1 MVTDT
6 AGIATGTHLKNAEPV
21 VIIGAGPAG
30 LAAAARL
37 SQLGVPAEILEWGEG
52 VASSW
57 RQRYDR
63 MRMNT
68 CRWNIM
74 LWFGRFPRRTPT
86 FPTRDE
92 FVRYMESYVSKHDL
106 QVRFGVKVD
115 RIDRVADGWRLATS
129 AGERTARTVIVA
141 TGHERDPKLPD
152 WPGHNHFPGRLL
164 HSAQYRNP
172 REFRGADVLVVGS
185 GCSGMDIAGDLVQGG
200 AGRVR
205 LAVRT
210 QPHIVLRHSA
220 WGPND
225 LLAAA
230 LQRVP
235 TRMADSID
243 GFIRRKTVGD
253 LVPYGLALPEEG
265 TFAALGRDD
274 SQPTIVDPDVIE
286 AIKAGRIEIVAGV
299 SSVDAKGV
307 QLNDGTVL
315 WPDTIIAATGF
326 STGLEPLVGHLG
338 VLDDEGMPHGSYGS
352 ATTAGLYFLGYEK
365 GVGVIGPRAH
375 RATRDLGLELAGG
388 RRSAHGSERK
398 GIRPFGSMLFFSERT
413 VVTLTDS
420 RLRRRGFRPDQGGDR
435 RVAAHLVQVA
445 AAVRPDAP
453 DRDPQPDADL
463 GVRQGRVFE
472 QQGDQSLTA

>member
-6 AGIATGTHLKNAEPV
+6 AGIPARTDLKNAEPV

-30 LAAAARL
+30 LAAAARP
-37 SQLGVPAEILEWGEG
+37 SQLGVPAEILECGEG

-63 MRMNT
+63 LRMNT

-92 FVRYMESYVSKHDL
+92 FVRYMESYASKHDL

-129 AGERTARTVIVA
+129 AGERTARKVIVA

-172 REFRGADVLVVGS
+172 REFRGRDVLVVGG
-185 GCSGMDIAGDLVQGG
+185 GCSGLEIAGDLAQGG

-210 QPHIVLRHSA
+210 QPHIVLRNSV

-243 GFIRRKTVGD
+243 RFIRRKTIGD
-253 LVPYGLALPEEG
+253 LAPYGLTLPEEG
-265 TFAALGRDD
+265 TFTAFRRDD
-274 SQPTIVDPDVIE
+274 SQPTIVDPQVIE

-299 SSVDAKGV
+299 SSVDANGV

-326 STGLEPLVGHLG
+326 STGLESLVGHLG

-352 ATTAGLYFLGYEK
+352 AITEGLYFLGYEK

-375 RATRDLGLELAGG
+375 RATSDLGRELAQ
-388 RRSAHGSERK
+388 SARGV
-398 GIRPFGSMLFFSERT
+398 RPRASFS
-413 VVTLTDS
+413 
-420 RLRRRGFRPDQGGDR
+420 RRR
-435 RVAAHLVQVA
+435 
-445 AAVRPDAP
+445 
-453 DRDPQPDADL
+453 
-463 GVRQGRVFE
+463 
-472 QQGDQSLTA
+472 